1 MKIPSAKSARS
12 SKVACAVF
20 FAFFFL
26 TFAFDAYS
34 KDPTNKLDFDGDGKA
49 DIAVY
54 REGAANDRV
63 SSQAYSGSY
72 WYYLGSTSGF
82 ASFPWGR
89 TLDVPIPA
97 DYAGDSKT
105 DPTIFRWF
113 EPNAPP
119 YDGNTI
125 WISGGGVRGFGNTT
139 GRKMGRNFVLETGG
153 APQKA
158 ELGEFQHVNIY
169 YDQESVTPFYQ
180 YRLYWQ
186 IGSTNLDYIVTNVPS
201 GQSAATYN
209 QVPVP
214 DDYYNNDGKSE
225 VAVFNTDTGCYHVWQ
240 GNPLTDPLTPSCF
253 GSGYTPA
260 PGDYDRD
267 GWVDYG
273 VFKSTGTNSFEWKY
287 ISAQSGG
294 SPVTFSLT
302 TTFNG
307 TGAPVAADYDGDG
320 VTDYA
325 VAQSASGAW
334 NWTIRNSG
342 CPSNINLPCSP
353 STAAPVTF
361 GYSSDT
367 LLASPYFNDPWW

>member
-1 MKIPSAKSARS
+1 MKIPRTESARG
-12 SKVACAVF
+12 SKAACAVF

-34 KDPTNKLDFDGDGKA
+34 IDPTNKLDFDGDGKA

-54 REGAANDRV
+54 REGSANDRV

-72 WYYLGSTSGF
+72 WYYLGSSSGF
-82 ASFPWGR
+82 GAFPWGR

-113 EPNAPP
+113 EPGLSPF
-119 YDGNTI
+119 DGNTI

-158 ELGEFQHVNIY
+158 EIGEFQHVNIF
-169 YDQESVTPFYQ
+169 YDQDSVTPFYQ

-201 GQSAATYN
+201 GQSASAYQ

-214 DDYYNNDGKSE
+214 DDYSGDGKSE
-225 VAVFNTDTGCYHVWQ
+225 VAVFNTNTGCYHIWY
-240 GNPLTDPLTPSCF
+240 GNTNDPFTPNCF
-253 GSGYTPA
+253 GSGFTPA
-260 PGDYDRD
+260 PGDYDGD
-267 GWVDYG
+267 GRVDYG
-273 VFKSTGTNSFEWKY
+273 VFKSTGTNSFQWQFINSQTNGTATTY
-287 ISAQSGG
+287 
-294 SPVTFSLT
+294 SLT
-302 TTFNG
+302 TG
-307 TGAPVAADYDGDG
+307 WSGVGKPVAADYDGDG
-320 VTDYA
+320 KTDYS
-325 VAQSASGAW
+325 VAQSASGNW
-334 NWTIRNSG
+334 NWTIIKSG
-342 CPSNINLPCSP
+342 CSTCSP
-353 STAAPVTF
+353 ITATF
-361 GYSSDT
+361 GVNTDT
-367 LLASPYFNDPWW
+367 LLASPYFYDPWY